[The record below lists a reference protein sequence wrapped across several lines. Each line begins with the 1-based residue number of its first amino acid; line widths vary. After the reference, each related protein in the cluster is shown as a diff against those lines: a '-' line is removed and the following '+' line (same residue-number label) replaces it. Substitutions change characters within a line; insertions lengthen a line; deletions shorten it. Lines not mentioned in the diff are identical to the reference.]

1 MSYAPLVH
9 ITSCAPR
16 AEALRS
22 RSPLER
28 LAREWKL
35 RELLKL
41 PELLQLLKL
50 LWRQSKLR
58 LLKLPKLLWRWKV
71 LRLLK
76 LLKLLRLAPR
86 ASCKLVAN

>member
-1 MSYAPLVH
+1 MAF
-9 ITSCAPR
+9 TR
-16 AEALRS
+16 EAHS

-71 LRLLK
+71 LRLLRS
-76 LLKLLRLAPR
+76 LFSPFRMAFSMSGLWQAIFDSEIR
-86 ASCKLVAN
+86 

>member
-1 MSYAPLVH
+1 MAF
-9 ITSCAPR
+9 TR
-16 AEALRS
+16 EAHS